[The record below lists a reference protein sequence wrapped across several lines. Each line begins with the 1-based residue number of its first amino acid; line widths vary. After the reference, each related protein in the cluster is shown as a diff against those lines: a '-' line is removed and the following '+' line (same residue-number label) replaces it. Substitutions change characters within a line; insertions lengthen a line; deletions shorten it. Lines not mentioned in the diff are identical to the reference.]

1 MVVSLR
7 MKVTAITSCTIM
19 MVFIVTSMIYYY
31 GIKQYTIGTIYTQ
44 ALGLIQ
50 ATQMMIDGDTFQK
63 VMKTEDI
70 QGENYRELKET
81 LVTLNHIAQD
91 DDLFIIGTRDN
102 DYIYLTDSMK
112 EYTLSE
118 IQFLENPTLTKE
130 VMDEIV
136 QTLDNNEP
144 YYFNEVQKGYRTG
157 SIGVIAPIINN
168 KDKVVGIIGYQ
179 RNDVFFSD
187 MRYIA
192 WIIMLSCIII
202 IIVCTV
208 LNYWGLR
215 KLMIPVEEIV
225 VAMKKIA
232 SGNFKIKLNTKRKD
246 EIGIIAK
253 ELAESCENINCNV
266 DYMNMSV
273 DNLSGMAREILN
285 SAKKGMAEFEKFA
298 TSTKEI
304 SLISYEQV
312 DKREKVKRILTYLE
326 EDIRIIIEDIDKGKN
341 ECNKCKISQELIAQ
355 VSIHVANLNKHLY
368 ALDSMF
374 DIIDNHVV
382 NLAAITDQKM
392 VSSREFND
400 LAKRLKRE
408 IESLDKI
415 KL

>member
-19 MVFIVTSMIYYY
+19 MVFIVVSMIFYY

-44 ALGLIQ
+44 ALGLVQ
-50 ATQMMIDGDTFQK
+50 ATQMMIDGNTFHK

-70 QGENYRELKET
+70 QGESYRELKET
-81 LVTLNHIAQD
+81 LSTLNHIAQD

-118 IQFLENPTLTKE
+118 VQFLENPILTKE

-136 QTLDNNEP
+136 QTLNNNEP
-144 YYFNEVQKGYRTG
+144 YYFNEVQKGYRKG

-168 KDKVVGIIGYQ
+168 NDKIVGIIGYQ
-179 RNDVFFSD
+179 RNDAFFSD
-187 MRYIA
+187 MRYIT
-192 WIIMLSCIII
+192 WIIILSCIII
-202 IIVCTV
+202 IIVCTA
-208 LNYWGLR
+208 LNYWALR

-225 VAMKKIA
+225 AAMKKIA
-232 SGNFKIKLNTKRKD
+232 AGDFKIQLDTKRKD
-246 EIGIIAK
+246 ELGIIAK
-253 ELAESCENINCNV
+253 ELIESCESINCNV
-266 DYMNMSV
+266 DYMNTSV

-285 SAKKGMAEFEKFA
+285 SAKKGMVEFEKFA
-298 TSTKEI
+298 TSTKEV

-326 EDIRIIIEDIDKGKN
+326 EDIRIIMENIHN
-341 ECNKCKISQELIAQ
+341 EENGSKVHEELIAQ
-355 VSIHVANLNKHLY
+355 ISIHIANLNKQLC

-382 NLAAITDQKM
+382 NLAVITDQKM
-392 VSSREFND
+392 VSSQKFND

-408 IESLDKI
+408 IESLNNR
-415 KL
+415 L

>member
-1 MVVSLR
+1 
-7 MKVTAITSCTIM
+7 
-19 MVFIVTSMIYYY
+19 MIYYY

-202 IIVCTV
+202 IIACTV

-225 VAMKKIA
+225 AAMKKIA

-246 EIGIIAK
+246 ELGIIAK

-298 TSTKEI
+298 TSTKEV

-326 EDIRIIIEDIDKGKN
+326 EDIRIIMENIDKEKN
-341 ECNKCKISQELIAQ
+341 GHRIHEELIAQ
-355 VSIHVANLNKHLY
+355 ISIHVANLNKHLY

>member
-225 VAMKKIA
+225 AAMKKIA

-246 EIGIIAK
+246 ELGIIAK

>member
-19 MVFIVTSMIYYY
+19 MVFIVVSMIYYY
-31 GIKQYTIGTIYTQ
+31 GIKQYTIETIYTQ
-44 ALGLIQ
+44 ALGLVQ

-63 VMKTEDI
+63 IMKTEDI
-70 QGENYRELKET
+70 QGENYRALKET
-81 LVTLNHIAQD
+81 LATLNHIAQD
-91 DDLFIIGTRDN
+91 DDLFIIGTREN

-118 IQFLENPTLTKE
+118 IQFLENPMLTEE
-130 VMDEIV
+130 VMDEMV
-136 QTLDNNEP
+136 QTLNNNEP

-179 RNDVFFSD
+179 RNDVFFSY
-187 MRYIA
+187 MRYIT
-192 WIIMLSCIII
+192 WIMMLSCIII

-225 VAMKKIA
+225 TAMKKIA
-232 SGNFKIKLNTKRKD
+232 TGDFKIQLNTKRKD
-246 EIGIIAK
+246 ELGIIAK
-253 ELAESCENINCNV
+253 ELTESCECINCNV
-266 DYMNMSV
+266 DHMNMSV
-273 DNLSGMAREILN
+273 DNLSRMAREILN
-285 SAKKGMAEFEKFA
+285 SAKKGMVEFEKFA

-312 DKREKVKRILTYLE
+312 DKREEVRRILTYLE
-326 EDIRIIIEDIDKGKN
+326 EDIRIVMEAKEENRYN
-341 ECNKCKISQELIAQ
+341 EYMINEKLISQI
-355 VSIHVANLNKHLY
+355 SSHIANLTKRLEV
-368 ALDSMF
+368 LDSTL

-392 VSSREFND
+392 VSSQEFNN
-400 LAKRLKRE
+400 LARSLKTE
-408 IESLDKI
+408 IESLNKI

>member
-225 VAMKKIA
+225 AAMKKIA

-246 EIGIIAK
+246 ELGIIAK

-298 TSTKEI
+298 TSTKEV

-326 EDIRIIIEDIDKGKN
+326 EKYI
-341 ECNKCKISQELIAQ
+341 
-355 VSIHVANLNKHLY
+355 
-368 ALDSMF
+368 
-374 DIIDNHVV
+374 
-382 NLAAITDQKM
+382 
-392 VSSREFND
+392 
-400 LAKRLKRE
+400 
-408 IESLDKI
+408 
-415 KL
+415 

>member
-19 MVFIVTSMIYYY
+19 IVFIVTSMIYYY

-202 IIVCTV
+202 IIACTV

-225 VAMKKIA
+225 AAMKKIA

-246 EIGIIAK
+246 ELGIIAK

-298 TSTKEI
+298 TSTKEV

-326 EDIRIIIEDIDKGKN
+326 EDIRIIMENIDKEKN
-341 ECNKCKISQELIAQ
+341 GHRIHEELIAQ
-355 VSIHVANLNKHLY
+355 ISIHVANLNKHLY